1 MIDQTVSGI
10 KKIVVGSIIANYG
23 ALQIVD
29 GSKQDLK
36 LRVNKVINGAR
47 DVENYFKFHPNSDK
61 NYLEVFKEEF
71 KKDELLLLSE
81 IFELLYGL
89 NSESL
94 ENIHE
99 ALKNAI
105 SESQSVALIQ

>member
-1 MIDQTVSGI
+1 MNQQTVSGI

-23 ALQIVD
+23 SLQIVD
-29 GSKQDLK
+29 GTKQDLK
-36 LRVNKVINGAR
+36 LRVNKVINGAK

-61 NYLEVFKEEF
+61 NYLEIFKEEF

-89 NSESL
+89 DAESL
-94 ENIHE
+94 ENIHA
-99 ALKNAI
+99 ALKNAVLE
-105 SESQSVALIQ
+105 SEAMAINQ